1 MSTQPTRL
9 GVLLRIIIFAFLC
22 LTGMMVFGWAFQPF
36 GYLVTATMSTFAAAA
51 IANAVALRVYER
63 GRLEDAGLGWTA
75 ASRHNLSFGF
85 VAGLLAASTVTGI
98 PVLVGAAELLPNPQ
112 APFNPGSLV
121 FTAVVLL
128 FGVVGEEMLFRG
140 YGFQVFMALAGP
152 FAAILPMS
160 VLFALAHAA
169 NQNASFL
176 GLTNTFLWG
185 VLLGYGFL
193 RSGDLWLPIGLHFGW
208 NLTLPLFGVN
218 LSGFTMGLTGY
229 AMRWKAGDVWSGGS
243 YGPEAG
249 LLTTMLMPML
259 FCLLAKAPVRKQQ
272 AFLLRSREDA

>member
-85 VAGLLAASTVTGI
+85 VAGLLAASTVTAI